1 MSFYKISTPE
11 ALAAWDAMQQAGA
24 ELRRQGAAFAKLF
37 GARPVFKNDVT
48 STSFRGIRFHGTT
61 YVSESLWTQP
71 TNNNGYCSWPKS
83 KAPRG
88 MSAEHKALMEIWNSN
103 RPKTSVDVSAFYP
116 AIGLDWG
123 ILFMTGFFMFRHAD
137 TIYIETGAKPKADV
151 GAVEILGS
159 EYNAAK
165 QEAK

>member
-1 MSFYKISTPE
+1 
-11 ALAAWDAMQQAGA
+11 
-24 ELRRQGAAFAKLF
+24 
-37 GARPVFKNDVT
+37 
-48 STSFRGIRFHGTT
+48 
-61 YVSESLWTQP
+61 
-71 TNNNGYCSWPKS
+71 
-83 KAPRG
+83 

-103 RPKTSVDVSAFYP
+103 RPKKSVDVSAFYP

-123 ILFMTGFFMFRHAD
+123 ILFMTGFAMFRHAD
-137 TIYIETGAKPKADV
+137 TIYIETGAKPKADA

>member
-1 MSFYKISTPE
+1 MSFYKINTP
-11 ALAAWDAMQQAGA
+11 AAIAAWDVMHQADA
-24 ELRRQGAAFAKLF
+24 ALRKQGAAFAELF

-48 STSFRGIRFHGTT
+48 STSFHGIRFDGKF

-71 TNNNGYCSWPKS
+71 TSNNGFCSWPKA

-88 MSAEHKALMEIWNSN
+88 MSASHKVLMEMWSSN
-103 RPKTSVDVSAFYP
+103 RPKQSVDVSAFYP

-123 ILFMTGFFMFRHAD
+123 ILFMTGFAMFRHAD
-137 TIYIETGAKPKADV
+137 TIYIETGAKPKADA

>member
-1 MSFYKISTPE
+1 MSFYKFNTPV
-11 ALAAWDAMQQAGA
+11 ALAAWDVMKQADA
-24 ELRRQGAAFAKLF
+24 DLRKQGAVFAELF

-48 STSFRGIRFHGTT
+48 STSFHGVRFHGTT

-71 TNNNGYCSWPKS
+71 TSNNGFCSWPKS

-103 RPKTSVDVSAFYP
+103 RPKKSVDVSAFYP

-123 ILFMTGFFMFRHAD
+123 ILFMTGFAMFRHAD
-137 TIYIETGAKPKADV
+137 TIYIETGAKPKADA
-151 GAVEILGS
+151 GSVEILGS

>member
-1 MSFYKISTPE
+1 MSFYKINTPA
-11 ALAAWDAMQQAGA
+11 ALAAWDAMQQADA
-24 ELRRQGAAFAKLF
+24 ALRQQGAQFAKLF

-48 STSFRGIRFHGTT
+48 STSFHGVRFHGTT

-88 MSAEHKALMEIWNSN
+88 MSAEHKELTALWNSN
-103 RPKTSVDVSAFYP
+103 RPKNSVDVSAFYP

-123 ILFMTGFFMFRHAD
+123 ILFMTGFSMFRHAN
-137 TIYIETGAKPKADV
+137 TIYIETGAKPKADA

-165 QEAK
+165 REAK